1 MECAYQ
7 VRIAAGPM
15 RVWDP
20 IKQIGGKNGWYFGGS
35 LWWLRGF
42 MDNLVGGVGIKRG
55 RRDPVDVAVGD
66 VIDFWRV
73 LDVKPGERLLLLA
86 EMKLPGEAI
95 LEFRLASANGEKTEL
110 TMNARFLARGLA
122 GLAYWHAISPFHDYV
137 FKGMLKNIA
146 GACGAKV
153 IRKPHRI

>member
-1 MECAYQ
+1 M
-7 VRIAAGPM
+7 
-15 RVWDP
+15 
-20 IKQIGGKNGWYFGGS
+20 N
-35 LWWLRGF
+35 
-42 MDNLVGGVGIKRG
+42 
-55 RRDPVDVAVGD
+55 
-66 VIDFWRV
+66 
-73 LDVKPGERLLLLA
+73 LLLLA